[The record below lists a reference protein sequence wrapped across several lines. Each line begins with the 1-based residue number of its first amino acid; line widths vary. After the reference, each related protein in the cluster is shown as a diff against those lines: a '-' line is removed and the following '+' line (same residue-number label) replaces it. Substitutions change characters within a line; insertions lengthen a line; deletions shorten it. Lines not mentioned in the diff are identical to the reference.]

1 MSRLLQALL
10 LILAAILGILLV
22 LPLVV
27 PIPPLRDTVP
37 PQQLADPDSL
47 FAEVRGVLL
56 HYNLAGHGEPG
67 YLLLH
72 GFASSVFSWR
82 EVLHPLGAE
91 SQAVAYD
98 RPGFG
103 LTERPMPGEWT
114 DENPYSPSFQAGL
127 AVGLMDYLGMERAI
141 LVGNSA
147 GGAIAIHAALEYPE
161 RVTALVLI
169 SPAVSSGSS
178 GGGSRWLP
186 EWLAPLAATP
196 QFRRLGPLLVRNIQT
211 WGRDLAER
219 SWHDPSKITD
229 DLWSGY
235 LKPLK
240 AENWDRAF
248 WEFLLASEPLEV
260 SGRLGELTMP
270 VLVITGDD
278 DRVVPTE
285 QTLQLAGGW
294 KSARL
299 VVLPECGH
307 VPQEECPGAFL
318 EAIEDFVGKLELPKA
333 APSTVP

>member
-22 LPLVV
+22 MPLVV

-82 EVLHPLGAE
+82 EVLHPLGAQ

-127 AVGLMDYLGMERAI
+127 AVGLMDPLGMDRAI

-161 RVTALVLI
+161 RVTALILI

-178 GGGSRWLP
+178 GGRSRWLP
-186 EWLAPLAATP
+186 QWLEPLASTP
-196 QFRRLGPLLVRNIQT
+196 QHRRIGPLLVRNIQT
-211 WGRDLAER
+211 WAGISPRDPGTTPPR
-219 SWHDPSKITD
+219 SPTTFGQATD
-229 DLWSGY
+229 CLSRPRTGTALSGSFCS
-235 LKPLK
+235 P
-240 AENWDRAF
+240 
-248 WEFLLASEPLEV
+248 V
-260 SGRLGELTMP
+260 SRSTSP
-270 VLVITGDD
+270 GD
-278 DRVVPTE
+278 
-285 QTLQLAGGW
+285 
-294 KSARL
+294 SAN
-299 VVLPECGH
+299 
-307 VPQEECPGAFL
+307 
-318 EAIEDFVGKLELPKA
+318 
-333 APSTVP
+333 